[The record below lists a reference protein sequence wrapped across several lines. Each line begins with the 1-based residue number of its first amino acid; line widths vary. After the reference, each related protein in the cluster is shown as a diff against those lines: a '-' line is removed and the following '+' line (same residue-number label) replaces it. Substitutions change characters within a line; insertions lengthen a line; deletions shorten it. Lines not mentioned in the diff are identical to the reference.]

1 MKDPDLFR
9 KIQEKLDARF
19 QTLTSEVEENI
30 KEANNKHFSAI
41 RTAMD
46 MLRSENVLQEAELN
60 SEFREIMKK
69 QVAAAQR
76 TLLEIAEEVQAAE
89 QGLD

>member
-1 MKDPDLFR
+1 
-9 KIQEKLDARF
+9 
-19 QTLTSEVEENI
+19 
-30 KEANNKHFSAI
+30 
-41 RTAMD
+41 MD